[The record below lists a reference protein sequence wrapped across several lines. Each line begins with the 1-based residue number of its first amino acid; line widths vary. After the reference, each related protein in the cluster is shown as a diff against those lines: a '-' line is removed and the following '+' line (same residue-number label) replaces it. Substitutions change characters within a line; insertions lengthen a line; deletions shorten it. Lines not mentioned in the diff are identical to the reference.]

1 MSHRYASLT
10 TSLLLLLLLLAG
22 APAGFGQSKFKSK
35 NKPAKGTVAV
45 FDSALYNGL
54 KWRSIG
60 PYRGGRSCTVT
71 GVPGQS
77 NLYYMGTAGGGVWR
91 TKDGGGTW
99 ENISDKYFGG
109 SIGAVAVSEADPNV
123 LYVGQGEKT
132 VRGNVSSGFGVWK
145 STDAGKTWQASGLQ
159 DSRHI
164 GRIRIHPRNPD
175 LVYVAA
181 MGDLYQPS
189 EMRGVYRSKDGG
201 KNWERVLFA
210 NKDAGAVDLTFDPTN
225 PRILYATTW
234 NVRRT
239 PYGFS
244 SGGPGSGLWKSTD
257 GGDTWQD
264 LSRNEGLPKGTLG
277 IGAVTVSPLNP
288 NRVWV
293 LLEAAEGGVFR
304 SDDAGLSWKKTND
317 DRALRQRAWY
327 YTRIYADS
335 KDEDVVYVMNVSY
348 HKSKDGGRTFEARNA
363 PHGDHHD
370 LWIAPENAGRMIIAD
385 DGGAQIS
392 TDGGLNWT
400 TNNNQP
406 TGQFYRVVTDNHFPY
421 RIYGAQQD
429 NSTVRILHRSSGGTI
444 AERDWEVTAGS
455 ESAHLAVDP
464 TNPDIVYGGSY
475 GGLLTR
481 MDHATD
487 QTRAINVWPDNPM
500 GHGAVD
506 SKYRFQWNYPILF
519 SAHDP
524 KKLFTGSNHLHMSTN
539 EGQSWTT
546 ISPDLTRN
554 DPKTQQSSG
563 GPLTQDNTSVEYYG
577 TVFAIAESP
586 AEAGVIW
593 TGSDDGLVH
602 VTRDEGKTWTKV
614 TPPGLPEWSQIN
626 SLEAHPTLKGTAYVA
641 ATRYKAGDFRPYLY
655 RTADYGRTWTAIS
668 AGIPA
673 THFTRVV
680 RADPKRAGLLYAG
693 TEYGLYVSFNDG
705 GNWQPFQLNLPQVP
719 ITDLT
724 LKNDN
729 LIAATQG
736 RGFWLI
742 DDLTPLHQLTPAV
755 AGSKVHLFKPLGSY
769 RLEGGGGPTV
779 PKTAGQN
786 HPGGVLLH
794 YYLAQKLDTAST
806 LKLELLGPDGKLIRA
821 FTNKAKPIEK
831 DKKPAA
837 GPDKDRLVT
846 KKGLNRFVWD
856 MRYAEASKFDG
867 MILWGGG
874 TQGPRA
880 VPGTYRAR
888 LTLNQEPPQETEVVI
903 LPDPRVKAT
912 PQDLQAQFAYLQDVR
927 DKLSETNEAVRDIR
941 TLRGQLKALTTPL
954 KPDAAY
960 RDIVQTA
967 DALDKKMTA
976 IEESLYQT
984 KNRSDQDPLNYPIR
998 LNNKLANL
1006 VGHASEGDYAPTEQ
1020 ARAVQKELTEQINEQ
1035 LGRFRQLREQ
1045 DVPALNKLVRDKA
1058 VDVLSLPKPLPP
1070 VPASAL

>member
-1 MSHRYASLT
+1 MPHRYASLKNC
-10 TSLLLLLLLLAG
+10 LLVLLLLLAG
-22 APAGFGQSKFKSK
+22 APAGFGQSITKSK
-35 NKPAKGTVAV
+35 AKPAKGTVAV

-71 GVPGQS
+71 GVPGQP
-77 NLYYMGTAGGGVWR
+77 NLYYMGAAGGGVWR

-277 IGAVTVSPLNP
+277 IGAVTVSPLNA
-288 NRVWV
+288 NRVWA

-304 SDDAGLSWKKTND
+304 SDDAGLTWKKTND

-327 YTRIYADS
+327 YTRIYADP

-370 LWIAPENAGRMIIAD
+370 LWIAPENASRMIIAD

-429 NSTVRILHRSSGGTI
+429 NSTVRILHRSSGSTI

-464 TNPDIVYGGSY
+464 ANPDIVYGGSY

-481 MDHATD
+481 VDHATD

-500 GHGAVD
+500 GHGAAD
-506 SKYRFQWNYPILF
+506 SKYRFQWNYPIVF
-519 SAHDP
+519 SAHDS
-524 KKLFTGSNHLHMSTN
+524 KKLFTGSNHLHVSTN
-539 EGQSWTT
+539 EGQSWAT

-554 DPKTQQSSG
+554 DPKTLGSSG

-614 TPPGLPEWSQIN
+614 TPLGLPEWSQIN
-626 SLEAHPTLKGTAYVA
+626 SLEAHPTRKGTAYVA

-680 RADPKRAGLLYAG
+680 RADPRRAGLLYAG

-705 GNWQPFQLNLPQVP
+705 SSWQPFQLNLPQVP

-755 AGSKVHLFKPLGSY
+755 AGRKVHLFKPLGSY
-769 RLEGGGGPTV
+769 RLEGSGGPTV

-821 FTNKAKPIEK
+821 FTNKAKPVEK
-831 DKKPAA
+831 DKKPAT
-837 GPDKDRLVT
+837 GPDRDRLVT

-888 LTLNQEPPQETEVVI
+888 LTLNQDPPQETEVVI
-903 LPDPRVKAT
+903 LPDPRAKAT
-912 PQDLQAQFAYLQDVR
+912 PQELQAQFAYLQDVR

-954 KPDAAY
+954 KPEPAY
-960 RDIVQTA
+960 RDIVQAA
-967 DALDKKMTA
+967 DALDNKMTA

-1045 DVPALNKLVRDKA
+1045 DVPALNKLIRDKA
-1058 VDVLSLPKPLPP
+1058 VDVLSVPKPLPP
-1070 VPASAL
+1070 VPASSL